1 MIEIKTLKTWVEGL
15 GLRAKGESTAEMLQ
29 VALPALN
36 APLFTI
42 KAEQPDLWW
51 MTHQRRIAASSVN
64 SEWEIG
70 VEPSLRPIAR
80 LTKAVQHLAMNFPL
94 LSVKVTESGSDVV
107 IEFKA
112 PIYGEALTGQA
123 FALTASSVIKS
134 VEAFDA
140 LSAERARQL
149 AILKEWTV
157 KEKALRE
164 KYELPS
170 TATTTSSSAS
180 PSPKSFALSRR
191 CPRCNKIIRA
201 GNTACAACGASVA

>member
-15 GLRAKGESTAEMLQ
+15 GLRAKGESTAEMMQ

-36 APLFTI
+36 SPLFTI
-42 KAEQPDLWW
+42 KAERPDLWW
-51 MTHQRRIAASSVN
+51 MTHQRRIVGSNVN
-64 SEWEIG
+64 SVWEME
-70 VEPSLRPIAR
+70 VEPSVRPITR
-80 LTKAVQHLAMNFPL
+80 LTKAVQHLAVNFPL

-112 PIYGEALTGQA
+112 PIYGETITAQA
-123 FALTASSVIKS
+123 FMLTASSVIKS

-149 AILKEWTV
+149 TILKELTV
-157 KEKALRE
+157 KEEALRE

-170 TATTTSSSAS
+170 TSSVAS
-180 PSPKSFALSRR
+180 PSPKGVALSRR
-191 CPRCNKIIRA
+191 CPRCNKIIRT
-201 GNTACAACGASVA
+201 GNTVCAACGASLS